1 MTAKTPIIQEHKQ
14 LNYDVSNNQDWFN
27 IINHIGQDQMVKISV
42 VIVMDNKLK
51 LIDIINMVIIMI
63 MDFDKMT

>member
-1 MTAKTPIIQEHKQ
+1 
-14 LNYDVSNNQDWFN
+14 
-27 IINHIGQDQMVKISV
+27 MVKISV